1 MIKKIALIS
10 LALILLIYIFLAVF
24 VLNPN
29 TGTGVCNNLEVI
41 VKDTLDRHFVDS
53 KEVAVMLRNAGLSP
67 IGKKMAEI
75 NTEAIENKL
84 EENKLVKKAECYKT
98 PGGNIRVEISQKIP
112 ILRVFS
118 TEGNFY
124 VDSEGEIM
132 PLPTSVFSAYVP
144 VATGYIPKEFASTK
158 LYEFA
163 LFLHDNKFWDA
174 QIEQIYIASNQD
186 VELTPRVGNH
196 QIVLGKLDNYKEN
209 LEKLRVF
216 YDKGLNE
223 IGWNRYSVINLKF
236 KNQVVCT
243 RRNNNLN

>member
-1 MIKKIALIS
+1 MIKKIALIVLAS
-10 LALILLIYIFLAVF
+10 LLLIYIVFTIF

-29 TGTGVCNNLEVI
+29 AGNGVCKNLDVV
-41 VKDTLDRHFVDS
+41 VKDTLDRHFIDAR
-53 KEVAVMLRNAGLSP
+53 EVAVMLKNAGLSP
-67 IGKKMAEI
+67 IGKKLQDI

-98 PGGNIRVEISQKIP
+98 SEGNIKVEISQKIP

-118 TEGNFY
+118 TNGNFY
-124 VDSEGEIM
+124 IDSEGGIM

-144 VATGYIPKEFASTK
+144 IASGYIVKEFASGK

-163 LFLHDNKFWDA
+163 LFLHDNRFWDT
-174 QIEQIYIASNQD
+174 QIEQIYVDSNQD
-186 VELTPRVGNH
+186 VELTPRVGDH
-196 QIVLGKLDNYKEN
+196 QIILGKLDDYKEN
-209 LEKLRVF
+209 LEKLRLF

-223 IGWNRYSVINLKF
+223 VGWNKYSVINLKF

-243 RRNNNLN
+243 RRNNS